1 MKITK
6 EQLKRIIKEELG
18 TVLEDQS
25 PYAKLIQD
33 IEGNIEDLITYTFEW
48 SDDDIKDWLTNE
60 MEERGIEKT
69 KQDFTA
75 LWYSFKNAKRN
86 FAKIEPLGIIDFE
99 KQMEPLV
106 ERYLGR
112 KNDPVSYKMITDFIT
127 ALMAEKQSGNN

>member
-1 MKITK
+1 MRITK
-6 EQLKRIIKEELG
+6 EQLKQIIKEELE

-33 IEGNIEDLITYTFEW
+33 IEGNIEDRITW

-86 FAKIEPLGIIDFE
+86 FEIDE
-99 KQMEPLV
+99 GEYSK
-106 ERYLGR
+106 
-112 KNDPVSYKMITDFIT
+112 
-127 ALMAEKQSGNN
+127 